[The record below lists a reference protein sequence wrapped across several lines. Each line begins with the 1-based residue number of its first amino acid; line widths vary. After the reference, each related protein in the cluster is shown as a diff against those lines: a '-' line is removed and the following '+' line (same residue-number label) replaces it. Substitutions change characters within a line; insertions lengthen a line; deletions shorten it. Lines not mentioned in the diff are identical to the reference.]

1 MNDEYSYVAAQVFHS
16 SLIIFLL
23 SHVLLR
29 MSIRSTL
36 KGDSFSSAR
45 TWRKYSF
52 VTEIIQHVEW
62 HAWLKSLKTP
72 PHTGE
77 TCLRQQSQ
85 VTLSSA
91 DSSCVRR
98 ASRVI
103 LIPCNLIQT
112 KTKLILTYCL
122 AV

>member
-1 MNDEYSYVAAQVFHS
+1 MKIINDEYSYVAAQVFHS

-45 TWRKYSF
+45 RKCSF

-62 HAWLKSLKTP
+62 HAWLKSLKTSL
-72 PHTGE
+72 HTGE
-77 TCLRQQSQ
+77 TCLRQQSR

-91 DSSCVRR
+91 DRSSVRR
-98 ASRVI
+98 A
-103 LIPCNLIQT
+103 L
-112 KTKLILTYCL
+112 
-122 AV
+122 